1 MRHSLRYYRHSG
13 LVIYIS
19 KLPAPSVSMPCDYR
33 ILQSPTKVQV
43 LLVLL
48 ETAQAV
54 SLDDTLLKHRI
65 SNLEEA
71 SDIRTLHIIDI
82 AIFTTILQ
90 ALLVDVAHN
99 LM

>member
-1 MRHSLRYYRHSG
+1 
-13 LVIYIS
+13 
-19 KLPAPSVSMPCDYR
+19 MPCDYH
-33 ILQSPTKVQV
+33 ILHSPTKEQ
-43 LLVLL
+43 LKLVLL

-65 SNLEEA
+65 SNLKEA
-71 SDIRTLHIIDI
+71 SDIRTLHIVDI

-90 ALLVDVAHN
+90 TLLVDVAHN